1 MTAEEFDQTMRSFV
15 KRQPFAPF
23 VVELLNGERIVVPF
37 PEVAFGGGVAGFRS
51 DEDGLVDFTNA
62 QVRSFEFLS
71 PAMTNVPRHKTET
84 NIGTPTIGGERQSM
98 TEEEFDQTLR
108 SFVKRRPFFPFEV
121 ELLDGRRIV
130 IANRHVAFGGG
141 AACILSR
148 KKGFVDFTNEEVR
161 SFKFLSPEMFDD
173 QKRV

>member
-1 MTAEEFDQTMRSFV
+1 MHSFNT
-15 KRQPFAPF
+15 R
-23 VVELLNGERIVVPF
+23 
-37 PEVAFGGGVAGFRS
+37 
-51 DEDGLVDFTNA
+51 DT
-62 QVRSFEFLS
+62 
-71 PAMTNVPRHKTET
+71 
-84 NIGTPTIGGERQSM
+84 GGERQSM

-130 IANRHVAFGGG
+130 IANRHVAFGEG

-148 KKGFVDFTNEEVR
+148 KKGFVNFTNEEVR
-161 SFKFLSPEMFDD
+161 SFKFLSPETVDD